1 MIIGTA
7 AMLAACPWQLIIVR
21 SDIIIHLSEFG
32 VHKVMKK
39 KLLFVV
45 STFVVLGL
53 AIAVFAFNNTGVST
67 APAACCKG
75 DSCPMKGK
83 HAETK
88 DPSSMHE
95 NCACKDGKES
105 CPMMKDGAMA
115 GHQMKMDGTP
125 ADHQKMMDGK
135 ESCPMMKDGAMAG
148 HQMKMDSLPADHQ
161 KMMDGKES
169 CPMMK
174 GGAMKDHKMNA
185 DAAKTSGGKDG
196 CGCCS
201 KKMDGKTAPAI

>member
-1 MIIGTA
+1 MKRK
-7 AMLAACPWQLIIVR
+7 LI
-21 SDIIIHLSEFG
+21 
-32 VHKVMKK
+32 
-39 KLLFVV
+39 FVL

-53 AIAVFAFNNTGVST
+53 AIAVLALNKTSGTSASAV
-67 APAACCKG
+67 CCKG

-83 HAETK
+83 HAEKT
-88 DPSSMHE
+88 DASSGHE

-105 CPMMKDGAMA
+105 CPMMKDGAIA

-148 HQMKMDSLPADHQ
+148 HQMKMDSMPADHQ

-174 GGAMKDHKMNA
+174 GGAMKDHKMNT
-185 DAAKTSGGKDG
+185 DAAKASGGKDG

-201 KKMDGKTAPAI
+201 KRMEANTAPAI